1 MRRRHYDSHS
11 DVIGNSRGI
20 SAEAQQ
26 YPTILVRVAAP
37 IPPEIPG
44 MADWRAIARGGFAI
58 VWEARQESLNRLVAV
73 KVDERK
79 LDTEAEQR
87 RFLREAGAA
96 GRMSG
101 HPGIVTV
108 HDAGLLGDDRPFLVM
123 ELCPGG
129 SLTRWMTADP
139 RPSQRRVREV
149 GVRIADALAA
159 AHLLGVLHRDVKP
172 ANILIDAYNNAGLAD
187 FGLAA
192 LIDPDMP
199 LTETVEAITPAYAPP
214 EVFAKKPVT
223 EYADVYSLAA
233 TLYAVLNGHAPRWS
247 ETMELPSIPEMIKRQ
262 KVPIKRI
269 PEVDKA
275 FMDVLLNAMADDPED
290 RPTAAQFRDQLSALN
305 LSTQLAP
312 KPLAAPEA
320 SEESAAAPPRTEE
333 PSAAKAT
340 PSPITVSRPNRWE
353 RRGLVTV
360 AVAAALIVV
369 ASVIAVVNLATRTP
383 AIEPTPSVTSSPP
396 VSPTSTPVVVPA
408 GFEDCSEQLGAD
420 TYCATRPECWG
431 SVQGITDV
439 PSLGTQADCDKM
451 HLYQT
456 FIAGRLP
463 YDVRRQS
470 QLDSDAH
477 IRRVCTNEIANS
489 MLRSRDR
496 RSDWEILYLGPQ
508 QPGEHYFRCI
518 VGRGYRYQP
527 MELHS
532 PS

>member
-1 MRRRHYDSHS
+1 
-11 DVIGNSRGI
+11 
-20 SAEAQQ
+20 
-26 YPTILVRVAAP
+26 
-37 IPPEIPG
+37 

-129 SLTRWMTADP
+129 SLTRWITADP

-192 LIDPDMP
+192 LIDPDTP
-199 LTETVEAITPAYAPP
+199 LSETVEAITPAYAPP
-214 EVFAKKPVT
+214 EVFAKKPLT

-233 TLYAVLNGHAPRWS
+233 TLYAVLSGHAPRWS
-247 ETMELPSIPEMIKRQ
+247 DTTQTPSIPDLIKLQRT
-262 KVPIKRI
+262 PIKRI

-275 FMDVLLNAMADDPED
+275 FMDLLMRAMADDPES
-290 RPTAAQFRDQLSALN
+290 RPTAAQFRDQLQALN
-305 LSTQLAP
+305 LSTKLAP
-312 KPLAAPEA
+312 SPQPALEEA
-320 SEESAAAPPRTEE
+320 SKSAPPAPPQE
-333 PSAAKAT
+333 PVAAKPEPAASP
-340 PSPITVSRPNRWE
+340 PSRWE
-353 RRGLVTV
+353 RRGLATL
-360 AVAAALIVV
+360 AVAAVLIAV
-369 ASVIAVVNLATRTP
+369 ASVIAVINLATRTP
-383 AIEPTPSVTSSPP
+383 AVEPTPSTTSMAPA
-396 VSPTSTPVVVPA
+396 SPTLTPAAVPA
-408 GFEDCSEQLGAD
+408 GFIDCSEHLGMD
-420 TYCATRPECWG
+420 TYCAFRPECWG
-431 SVQGITDV
+431 SVQGFGDL
-439 PSLGTQADCDKM
+439 PWLGTKQVCDEM
-451 HLYQT
+451 HVYQT
-456 FIAGRLP
+456 FIAGRLT
-463 YDVRRQS
+463 YELRRQS
-470 QLDSDAH
+470 QLESDAR
-477 IRRVCTNEIANS
+477 IRRICTGEIANS

-496 RSDWEILYLGPQ
+496 RSDWEIYVLGPQ
-508 QPGEHYFRCI
+508 QPDEYYYRCI
-518 VGRGYRYQP
+518 IGRGERTGALRFHAP
-527 MELHS
+527 G
-532 PS
+532 

>member
-1 MRRRHYDSHS
+1 
-11 DVIGNSRGI
+11 
-20 SAEAQQ
+20 
-26 YPTILVRVAAP
+26 
-37 IPPEIPG
+37 

-79 LDTEAEQR
+79 LDSEAEQR

-108 HDAGLLGDDRPFLVM
+108 HDAGLLVDDRPFLVM

-129 SLTRWMTADP
+129 SLTRWMTKEP

-192 LIDPDMP
+192 LIDPDQP
-199 LTETVEAITPAYAPP
+199 LSETVEAITPAYAPP

-247 ETMELPSIPEMIKRQ
+247 ETMDLPSIPEMIKRQ
-262 KVPIKRI
+262 KSPIKRI
-269 PEVDKA
+269 PGVDKA
-275 FMDVLLNAMADDPED
+275 FMDVLLNAMADKPED
-290 RPTAAQFRDQLSALN
+290 RPTAAQFRDQLQALT
-305 LSTQLAP
+305 LGTQLAP
-312 KPLAAPEA
+312 KPLPESEAA
-320 SEESAAAPPRTEE
+320 EESPPAPPPPSQDE
-333 PSAAKAT
+333 PAPAKAEPLT
-340 PSPITVSRPNRWE
+340 PQPTSRWE
-353 RRGLVTV
+353 RRGVLTLAVV
-360 AVAAALIVV
+360 AVLIVV

-383 AIEPTPSVTSSPP
+383 AVEATPSLTSHAPESP
-396 VSPTSTPVVVPA
+396 SRTPVVVPA
-408 GFEDCSEQLGAD
+408 GFVDCSEDLGYD
-420 TYCATRPECWG
+420 TYCATRPECWAG
-431 SVQGITDV
+431 VQGYADIPD
-439 PSLGTQADCDKM
+439 LGSGISCNET
-451 HLYQT
+451 HVYQT
-456 FIAGRLP
+456 FIAGRMTYEL
-463 YDVRRQS
+463 RRQS
-470 QLDSDAH
+470 QLQSDAH

-489 MLRSRDR
+489 MLPSGDR
-496 RSDWEILYLGPQ
+496 RSDWEIRYLGPQ
-508 QPGEHYFRCI
+508 QPYDYFFRCI
-518 VGRGYRYQP
+518 IGRGERWEP
-527 MELHS
+527 FEFHA
-532 PS
+532 PR

>member
-1 MRRRHYDSHS
+1 
-11 DVIGNSRGI
+11 
-20 SAEAQQ
+20 
-26 YPTILVRVAAP
+26 
-37 IPPEIPG
+37 

-108 HDAGLLGDDRPFLVM
+108 HDAGLLIDDRPFLVM

-199 LTETVEAITPAYAPP
+199 LSETVEAITPAYAPP
-214 EVFAKKPVT
+214 EVFAKKPLT

-233 TLYAVLNGHAPRWS
+233 TLYAILSSHPPRWS
-247 ETMELPSIPEMIKRQ
+247 ETTEMPSVPVIIQRQ
-262 KVPIKRI
+262 RAPIRRI
-269 PEVDKA
+269 PGVDKA
-275 FMDVLLNAMADDPED
+275 FMDVLLNAMAEEPES
-290 RPTAAQFRDQLSALN
+290 RPTAAQFRDQLAALS

-312 KPLAAPEA
+312 VPSATTEPMT
-320 SEESAAAPPRTEE
+320 ESAQQSAPSSRSEAQPPPGTERPVAARAE
-333 PSAAKAT
+333 
-340 PSPITVSRPNRWE
+340 RPAVRARIWE
-353 RRGLVTV
+353 HRRLLAV
-360 AVAAALIVV
+360 AVGAVIIAGASGIALWNIF
-369 ASVIAVVNLATRTP
+369 STDTP
-383 AIEPTPSVTSSPP
+383 AAVPTPSATSTAAN
-396 VSPTSTPVVVPA
+396 PTSTPIQVPA
-408 GFEDCSEQLGAD
+408 GFIDCSKQLGAD
-420 TYCATRPECWG
+420 TYCALRPECWSAVNG
-431 SVQGITDV
+431 FGDV
-439 PSLGTQADCDKM
+439 PLLGIKQDCDKT
-451 HLYQT
+451 HVYQT
-456 FIAGRLP
+456 IIAGRMTYEL
-463 YDVRRQS
+463 RRQS

-477 IRRVCTNEIANS
+477 IRRVCTNEMANS

-508 QPGEHYFRCI
+508 QPDEYFFRCI
-518 VGRGYRYQP
+518 IGRGERSEP
-527 MELHS
+527 LELHA
-532 PS
+532 PG

>member
-1 MRRRHYDSHS
+1 
-11 DVIGNSRGI
+11 
-20 SAEAQQ
+20 
-26 YPTILVRVAAP
+26 
-37 IPPEIPG
+37 

-79 LDTEAEQR
+79 LDSEAEQR

-108 HDAGLLGDDRPFLVM
+108 HDAGLLLDDRPYLVM

-129 SLTRWMTADP
+129 SLTRWLTKDP

-199 LTETVEAITPAYAPP
+199 LSETVEAITPAYAPP

-233 TLYAVLNGHAPRWS
+233 TLYAVLSGHAPRWS
-247 ETMELPSIPEMIKRQ
+247 ETMEMPSIPEMIKRQ
-262 KVPIKRI
+262 RAPIKRI
-269 PEVDKA
+269 PGVDKA
-275 FMDVLLNAMADDPED
+275 FMDVLLNAMADNPED
-290 RPTAAQFRDQLSALN
+290 RPTAAQFRDQLQALN
-305 LSTQLAP
+305 LSPALAP
-312 KPLAAPEA
+312 KPMPAPETD
-320 SEESAAAPPRTEE
+320 EESPPPPRKEEPAAANAEAAPPSP
-333 PSAAKAT
+333 PS
-340 PSPITVSRPNRWE
+340 RWSH
-353 RRGLVTV
+353 RGLVTL
-360 AVAAALIVV
+360 AVVAALIAV

-396 VSPTSTPVVVPA
+396 GSPTGTPVVVPA
-408 GFEDCSEQLGAD
+408 GFVDCSEQLGMD

-439 PSLGTQADCDKM
+439 PSLGTRADCDKQ
-451 HLYQT
+451 HIYQT
-456 FIAGRLP
+456 FIAGRVT

-508 QPGEHYFRCI
+508 QPGEYFFRCI

-527 MELHS
+527 LEIHS

>member
-1 MRRRHYDSHS
+1 
-11 DVIGNSRGI
+11 
-20 SAEAQQ
+20 
-26 YPTILVRVAAP
+26 
-37 IPPEIPG
+37 

-79 LDTEAEQR
+79 LDSEAEQR

-129 SLTRWMTADP
+129 SLTRWLTADP

-199 LTETVEAITPAYAPP
+199 LSETVEAITPAYAPP
-214 EVFAKKPVT
+214 EVFAKKPLT

-233 TLYAVLNGHAPRWS
+233 TLYAVLSGHPPRWS
-247 ETMELPSIPEMIKRQ
+247 ETVETPSIPEIMKRQ
-262 KVPIKRI
+262 RLPIKSI
-269 PEVDKA
+269 PGVDKG
-275 FMDVLLNAMADDPED
+275 FMEVLLNAMAEDPED
-290 RPTAAQFRDQLSALN
+290 RPTAAQFRDQLKALD

-312 KPLAAPEA
+312 KPLTTAEG
-320 SEESAAAPPRTEE
+320 SRESAPTPHPEE
-333 PSAAKAT
+333 PAAKVAKAAA
-340 PSPITVSRPNRWE
+340 SPVPASRSPNRWE
-353 RRGLVTV
+353 RRGVVTLIVV
-360 AVAAALIVV
+360 AVLIVV
-369 ASVIAVVNLATRTP
+369 ASAIAVINLAGRTP
-383 AIEPTPSVTSSPP
+383 AVEPSPYLSATSNVPETPS
-396 VSPTSTPVVVPA
+396 STPVVVPA
-408 GFEDCSEQLGAD
+408 GFIDCSEQLGAD
-420 TYCATRPECWG
+420 VYCASRPECWG
-431 SVQGITDV
+431 TVNGLGDV
-439 PSLGTQADCDKM
+439 PWLGVPQACNKT
-451 HLYQT
+451 HVYQT
-456 FIAGRLP
+456 FIAGRMT

-470 QLDSDAH
+470 QLESDALIH
-477 IRRVCTNEIANS
+477 RICTNQIANS
-489 MLRSRDR
+489 MLRTRDR
-496 RSDWEILYLGPQ
+496 RSDWEIWSLGPQ
-508 QPGEHYFRCI
+508 QPNEYFFRCI
-518 VGRGYRYQP
+518 IGRGERSEP
-527 MELHS
+527 LELHA
-532 PS
+532 PG

>member
-1 MRRRHYDSHS
+1 
-11 DVIGNSRGI
+11 
-20 SAEAQQ
+20 
-26 YPTILVRVAAP
+26 
-37 IPPEIPG
+37 

-79 LDTEAEQR
+79 LDSEAEQR

-129 SLTRWMTADP
+129 SLTRWLTADP

-199 LTETVEAITPAYAPP
+199 LSETVEAITPAYAPP

-262 KVPIKRI
+262 KLPIKRI
-269 PEVDKA
+269 PDVDKA
-275 FMDVLLNAMADDPED
+275 FMDVLLNAMAEDPED
-290 RPTAAQFRDQLSALN
+290 RPTAAQFRDQLAALN
-305 LSTQLAP
+305 LSAKLAP
-312 KPLAAPEA
+312 KALTTTETAGDAPAPSRPEKPAAVKI
-320 SEESAAAPPRTEE
+320 ESATG
-333 PSAAKAT
+333 S
-340 PSPITVSRPNRWE
+340 SSSRWE
-353 RRGLVTV
+353 RRGLVTLV
-360 AVAAALIVV
+360 VAAALIVV
-369 ASVIAVVNLATRTP
+369 ASLIAVVNLATRTP
-383 AIEPTPSVTSSPP
+383 AVEPSPSATSKVPETPST
-396 VSPTSTPVVVPA
+396 TPVVVPA
-408 GFEDCSEQLGAD
+408 GFVDCSEQLGMD
-420 TYCATRPECWG
+420 TYCASRPECWA
-431 SVQGITDV
+431 GIQQLVDV
-439 PSLGTQADCDKM
+439 PALATKQDCDQM
-451 HLYQT
+451 HVYQT
-456 FIAGRLP
+456 FLAGRLT

-477 IRRVCTNEIANS
+477 IRRVCTGEIANS
-489 MLRSRDR
+489 MLGSRDR
-496 RSDWEILYLGPQ
+496 RSDWEIIYLGPQ
-508 QPGEHYFRCI
+508 QPNEYFFRCI
-518 VGRGYRYQP
+518 IGRGERTQP
-527 MELHS
+527 LEFHA
-532 PS
+532 PG

>member
-1 MRRRHYDSHS
+1 
-11 DVIGNSRGI
+11 
-20 SAEAQQ
+20 
-26 YPTILVRVAAP
+26 
-37 IPPEIPG
+37 

-79 LDTEAEQR
+79 LDTEAERR

-108 HDAGLLGDDRPFLVM
+108 HDAGLLTDDRPFLVM

-129 SLTRWMTADP
+129 SLTRWMTKDP

-199 LTETVEAITPAYAPP
+199 LRETVEAITPAYAPP
-214 EVFAKKPVT
+214 EVFAKQPVT

-233 TLYAVLNGHAPRWS
+233 TLYAVLSGHAPRWS

-262 KVPIKRI
+262 KAPVKRI

-275 FMDVLLNAMADDPED
+275 FMDVLLNAMADNPED
-290 RPTAAQFRDQLSALN
+290 RPTAAQFRDQLAALS

-320 SEESAAAPPRTEE
+320 AEEPPPSPPPPDTGEPAAAAKEE
-333 PSAAKAT
+333 PPAPPA
-340 PSPITVSRPNRWE
+340 PSSRWQ
-353 RRGLVTV
+353 RRGLVTL
-360 AVAAALIVV
+360 AVAAVLIAV
-369 ASVIAVVNLATRTP
+369 ASVIAVVNLVSRTP
-383 AIEPTPSVTSSPP
+383 AVEATPSATSRAAA
-396 VSPTSTPVVVPA
+396 SPTRTPVVVPA
-408 GFEDCSEQLGAD
+408 GFLDCSEQLGPA
-420 TYCATRPECWG
+420 TYCAARPECWG
-431 SVQGITDV
+431 TLNGFGDV
-439 PSLGTQADCDKM
+439 LWVGVPQVCDKV
-451 HLYQT
+451 HVYQT
-456 FIAGRLP
+456 FLAGRMTYEL
-463 YDVRRQS
+463 RRQS
-470 QLDSDAH
+470 QLESDAR
-477 IRRVCTNEIANS
+477 IRRNCTKEVANS
-489 MLRSRDR
+489 MLRARDR
-496 RSDWEILYLGPQ
+496 RSDWEIYYLGPQ
-508 QPGEHYFRCI
+508 QPNEYYYRCVI
-518 VGRGYRYQP
+518 GRGERSEP
-527 MELHS
+527 LELHP